1 MELPGPL
8 TQALQQTI
16 NARIS
21 DDLDL
26 QHGLKKIGNKSITL
40 HLTGLGLRLHFFIRE
55 NNIEILN
62 QYDGT
67 LDAEINIAPITFLS
81 LINTP
86 NTTEK
91 QVFDISGDEALADNF
106 LNLLPL
112 LKIDW
117 EKQLS
122 KITGGVIASQAGSQ
136 FRRYKN
142 EQQRNWQ
149 SMQDNVSEY
158 LQEETQLL
166 PGKYE
171 FDDMQE
177 SNEQLRQKLSGL
189 EQRVEALKNK

>member
-1 MELPGPL
+1 MELPSPL
-8 TQALQQTI
+8 TQALQQTL

-40 HLTGLGLRLHFFIRE
+40 HLTGLELRLHFFIRE

-67 LDAEINIAPITFLS
+67 LDAEINIAPLTFLS
-81 LINTP
+81 LINS
-86 NTTEK
+86 TEAADK
-91 QVFDISGDEALADNF
+91 QIFDTRGDKALADSF

-166 PGKYE
+166 PSKYE
-171 FDDMQE
+171 FDDMRE

>member
-16 NARIS
+16 NAQIS

-40 HLTGLGLRLHFFIRE
+40 HLTGLGLRLYFFIRE

-67 LDAEINIAPITFLS
+67 LDAEINIAPLTFLS
-81 LINTP
+81 LINSP
-86 NTTEK
+86 EIADK
-91 QVFDISGDEALADNF
+91 QMFDTNGDKALADSF

-117 EKQLS
+117 EKKLS

-171 FDDMQE
+171 FDDMRK